1 MSSEC
6 VLWTV
11 YGLMDYLWTLD
22 WTYLNGLWNVFC
34 ELCECV
40 LLIMYFACECVYVNC
55 DNVYFAVN
63 Y

>member
-1 MSSEC
+1 MS
-6 VLWTV
+6 VYYGLFMDLWTI
-11 YGLMDYLWTLD
+11 YGL

-40 LLIMYFACECVYVNC
+40 LSIMYFACECVYVNC